1 MSTDLKVP
9 WISWLSL
16 FFRPLFFLLCQQQTA
31 ARGGGPLARKVRSL
45 TSSPPQQ
52 WFFDIPVVTRFL
64 FVASFVV
71 SLAGAYG
78 AVSAYRLT
86 LAWPLIIHNFE
97 L

>member
-1 MSTDLKVP
+1 L
-9 WISWLSL
+9 
-16 FFRPLFFLLCQQQTA
+16 
-31 ARGGGPLARKVRSL
+31 
-45 TSSPPQQ
+45 QQ

-97 L
+97 LYVLLVCLGRLSYASPQVAAGDQLLLPQSGLPLPQ